1 MIHPIV
7 HILSGAGI
15 DADVREAVGE
25 VGYREWLELDRLLVQ
40 LWESR
45 PIHLMAVFTKGQD
58 TGSCIGCMLSEIT
71 KRGMIDL
78 VECDEA

>member
-1 MIHPIV
+1 MSHQIV
-7 HILSGAGI
+7 YNLSDAGI

-25 VGYREWLELDRLLVQ
+25 AGYREWLELDRLLVQ
-40 LWESR
+40 LCESH
-45 PIHLMAVFTKGQD
+45 PIHLMAVFTKRRYM
-58 TGSCIGCMLSEIT
+58 GSSIECLLPEIT